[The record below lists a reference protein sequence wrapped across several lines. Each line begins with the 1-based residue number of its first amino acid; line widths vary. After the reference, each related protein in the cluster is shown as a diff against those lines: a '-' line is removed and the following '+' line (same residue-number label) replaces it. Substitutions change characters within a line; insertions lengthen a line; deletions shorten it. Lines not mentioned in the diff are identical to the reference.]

1 MDGIAFADEA
11 ALPFMRVAHVHGG
24 ESVSGKDVAGA
35 KQRDIVHRWSP
46 TIVQDRR
53 CAGRAS

>member
-53 CAGRAS
+53 